1 MTLLNEAQVEQLK
14 EITRRL
20 RQVRQEKSIRI
31 EEIASQTKIRAGIL
45 QALEEERFEELPEPI
60 FLQGFIRRYGDAL
73 GLDGNALSY
82 NLITNVVCQ
91 DSKNAHK
98 NSDNKQNTYI
108 PLVLTYILLLVG
120 ASAGLLHTLN
130 PRLTAESLT
139 PENNNQQSIVSNQ
152 TNKQDKGREE
162 KWRGQLENRENLNNL
177 GVTFLLTRIMP
188 LSSLVGQ

>member
-14 EITRRL
+14 EITTRL

-31 EEIASQTKIRAGIL
+31 EEIASQTMLRVGIL
-45 QALEEERFEELPEPI
+45 QALEEDRFEELPEPI

-82 NLITNVVCQ
+82 SLITNVVCK
-91 DSKNAHK
+91 DSKNARH
-98 NSDNKQNTYI
+98 SDNKQNTYI

-120 ASAGLLHTLN
+120 ASAGLLHILN
-130 PRLTAESLT
+130 PQLTAESLT

-152 TNKQDKGREE
+152 TNK
-162 KWRGQLENRENLNNL
+162 
-177 GVTFLLTRIMP
+177 
-188 LSSLVGQ
+188 